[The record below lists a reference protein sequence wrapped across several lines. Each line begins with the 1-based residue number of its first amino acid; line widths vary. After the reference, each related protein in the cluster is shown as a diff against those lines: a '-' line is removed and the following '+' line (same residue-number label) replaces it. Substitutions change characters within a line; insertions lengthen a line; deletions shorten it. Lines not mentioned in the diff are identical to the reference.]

1 MKNFLIKFLVVFVLV
16 LASYAAFIYFAT
28 YSEGIRAGEL
38 VKFSSK
44 GVIIKTWEGEISQ
57 GVSEGQLFEFS
68 VEDKEKEVIQNLKDF
83 QGKYVKLHYFE
94 RYNKIFW
101 LGDTKFFITKVEEDK
116 ERNNRRF

>member
-1 MKNFLIKFLVVFVLV
+1 MKKFLIKFLIAFVFI
-16 LASYAAFIYFAT
+16 LAGYFAFIYFAN

-44 GVIIKTWEGEISQ
+44 GVLIKTWEGEISQ

-68 VEDKEKEVIQNLKDF
+68 VEDKEKDVIQNLNDF

-94 RYNKIFW
+94 RYSKIFW
-101 LGDTKFFITKVEEDK
+101 LGDTKFFITKVEEDTQ
-116 ERNNRRF
+116 RNNRRF

>member
-1 MKNFLIKFLVVFVLV
+1 MKKFLLKLLVVLIVV
-16 LASYAAFIYFAT
+16 LAGYFAFIYYAT

-38 VKFSSK
+38 VKFSKK

-68 VEDKEKEVIQNLKDF
+68 VEDSEKKAIQNLTDF

-94 RYNKIFW
+94 RFNSIFW
-101 LGDTKFFITKVEEDK
+101 LGDTKFFITKVEEDTQ
-116 ERNNRRF
+116 RNNRRF